1 MTVKYVSFL
10 YPFVRRGNGPLFKWV
25 MLYQMSKF
33 QPRDIVFLGDH
44 AYFSED
50 DIPFETE
57 LEVSGLLFRTPSRE
71 RFRSFERI
79 ELKVDFAP
87 LESAS
92 RGMLDVFR
100 KLLTATYGPLQSEIG
115 RELATL
121 ARVNG
126 DPLCLL
132 TWANCAS
139 LRAAAN
145 SIGVPVIH
153 NELGPLR
160 PPVFK
165 GSVYFDFEGVN
176 GQTSA
181 QAEYPRFLA
190 EAAGG
195 SIPLKSANE
204 ILAALEAAPISI
216 PPAPDANDRIG
227 IALQVEDDSNTL
239 AFNHEWSTAELLS
252 YARDRF
258 GKDHL
263 LVRPHPQA
271 RLKIVSDEY
280 GEVDTSPDSIAFI
293 ARCRQVLTINSSVGV
308 EAVLLGR
315 STMWLGDT
323 AATILSPV
331 GRAPLGAADDM
342 IHRLNFYFL
351 AYLVPSTFLFDSG
364 YYEWRLTRPSFK
376 DLVALHWRELGA
388 LQRSSQS
395 TVAASPPTSDD
406 SSAGNARLRLAH
418 WLHSRGV
425 TSQIESLKQ
434 GVKWLSEQRD
444 AWRKIAE
451 EQAARIRQLDGTVT
465 ELLTGN
471 TWLLEQRDAWQ
482 RLAEGRT
489 PTGVS
494 PQDPPEKTREA
505 VTSLAHQMEAFQ
517 RVNAEQE
524 ARARDFSKALADA
537 SEGTEWLA
545 AQLADYGSD
554 PAHSISQARE
564 AIVRLREV
572 LERFCEAPANN
583 ISLSK
588 EEAASHYLTHVESL
602 SLQVTE
608 LQAIAA
614 SLDQQIEACVA
625 AARETLLLLNEFHET
640 INVARMASEVLPDA
654 LAHRPRHLQQLGAA
668 LEQIKNG
675 SACRL
680 AAAMSEDRRRQ
691 SD

>member
-1 MTVKYVSFL
+1 MTIKYVSFL
-10 YPFVRRGNGPLFKWV
+10 YPFVRRGSGPLFKWV

-33 QPRDIVFLGDH
+33 QPGNIVFLGDH

-57 LEVSGLLFRTPSRE
+57 LEVSGFLFRTPSRE
-71 RFRSFERI
+71 RFRSFEKI
-79 ELKVDFAP
+79 ELKVDFGP

-100 KLLTATYGPLQSEIG
+100 KLLTETYGPLQSEIG
-115 RELATL
+115 RELSAL
-121 ARVNG
+121 ARAN
-126 DPLCLL
+126 DDSLCLL

-139 LRAAAN
+139 LRAAAT
-145 SIGVPVIH
+145 SVGVPVIH

-181 QAEYPRFLA
+181 QAEYLRFLA
-190 EAAGG
+190 EAADG
-195 SIPLKSANE
+195 SIPLKPASE
-204 ILAALEAAPISI
+204 ILAALEAAPIFM
-216 PPAPDANDRIG
+216 PEPDANSRIG
-227 IALQVEDDSNTL
+227 VALQVEDDSNTL
-239 AFNHEWSTAELLS
+239 AFNYGWSTAELLS

-263 LVRPHPQA
+263 LIRPHPQA
-271 RLKIVSDEY
+271 RLKIASEEY
-280 GEVDTSPDSIAFI
+280 GDVDASPDSITFI

-315 STMWLGDT
+315 SAVWLGDT

-331 GRAPLGAADDM
+331 DHAPAGAADDM
-342 IHRLNFYFL
+342 VHRLNYYFL

-376 DLVALHWRELGA
+376 DLVALHWRELGT

-395 TVAASPPTSDD
+395 TVAADPPISDD
-406 SSAGNARLRLAH
+406 SAANSARPRLAH

-444 AWRKIAE
+444 AWREIAE
-451 EQAARIRQLDGTVT
+451 EQAARIRQLDSTVT

-482 RLAEGRT
+482 KLAEGRT
-489 PTGVS
+489 PTEAS
-494 PQDPPEKTREA
+494 PHDPPEKTREA

-545 AQLADYGSD
+545 AQLADYGND
-554 PAHSISQARE
+554 PVHSISQARE

-572 LERFCEAPANN
+572 LERFCDASASNLN
-583 ISLSK
+583 LSN
-588 EEAASHYLTHVESL
+588 EETAGLYLTHVESL
-602 SLQVTE
+602 SLQFTE
-608 LQAIAA
+608 LQAIVA

-625 AARETLLLLNEFHET
+625 AARETLLLLSEFHET
-640 INVARMASEVLPDA
+640 INVARMASEKLPDA
-654 LAHRPRHLQQLGAA
+654 FAHRPLHLQQLAAA

-680 AAAMSEDRRRQ
+680 AATISKDHRRR